1 MAQKTQTRLC
11 INLDGWDGKGDGR
24 EVQKGGASCIP
35 MTDSCSG
42 LTENKILSSN
52 YPSLKKK
59 KKKICATSRVVPWLG
74 ICLQCRGL
82 GFDPW
87 SKRIPHD
94 EGQLSPGATTPE
106 ACEPRP

>member
-1 MAQKTQTRLC
+1 MAQKTQTGLC

-52 YPSLKKK
+52 YPSLKNKLKK
-59 KKKICATSRVVPWLG
+59 KKNLCDFP
-74 ICLQCRGL
+74 RGPVARNL
-82 GFDPW
+82 LAMQGTWVRPLVQED
-87 SKRIPHD
+87 
-94 EGQLSPGATTPE
+94 TT
-106 ACEPRP
+106 